1 MRVLVQAAYSMTK
14 DQSSASYQSRAD
26 GEQHEPQ
33 HRVAPRP
40 VDERDHGA
48 GHPGRRP
55 GIAEPQMPDD
65 RRGEGEHAHE
75 SDEPVFVKHLEG
87 FVVGLADRQLPD
99 GSGAPETPRGLE
111 AARPAPE
118 PAVSVAPPAAEQ
130 APHHGDP
137 RPEPVRG
144 VRTTARMPPAV
155 PSAPRSHE
163 SGWTQI
169 KATPSARKAVQEH
182 VR

>member
-1 MRVLVQAAYSMTK
+1 MRVLVQAAYSMTN

-33 HRVAPRP
+33 HRMAPRP

-55 GIAEPQMPDD
+55 WIAELQLPDD
-65 RRGEGEHAHE
+65 RRGEGGDPSEP
-75 SDEPVFVKHLEG
+75 DQPVFVEHLKG

-99 GSGAPETPRGLE
+99 GSGAPETARGLE
-111 AARPAPE
+111 AARPAAE

-130 APHHGDP
+130 AAHHGDP

-144 VRTTARMPPAV
+144 
-155 PSAPRSHE
+155 
-163 SGWTQI
+163 I
-169 KATPSARKAVQEH
+169 ATRRAL
-182 VR
+182 

>member
-33 HRVAPRP
+33 NRVAPRP

-87 FVVGLADRQLPD
+87 FVVGLAARALPD
-99 GSGAPETPRGLE
+99 GSGPPETPRGLE

-137 RPEPVRG
+137 RPGPVRG
-144 VRTTARMPPAV
+144 GARRGAF
-155 PSAPRSHE
+155 
-163 SGWTQI
+163 G
-169 KATPSARKAVQEH
+169 
-182 VR
+182 

>member
-33 HRVAPRP
+33 HRVAPGRVDDQAHGPAPPARP
-40 VDERDHGA
+40 TGT
-48 GHPGRRP
+48 
-55 GIAEPQMPDD
+55 AEPQMPDD

-99 GSGAPETPRGLE
+99 GSG
-111 AARPAPE
+111 
-118 PAVSVAPPAAEQ
+118 
-130 APHHGDP
+130 
-137 RPEPVRG
+137 
-144 VRTTARMPPAV
+144 
-155 PSAPRSHE
+155 
-163 SGWTQI
+163 
-169 KATPSARKAVQEH
+169 
-182 VR
+182 

>member
-26 GEQHEPQ
+26 GEQPGPQ
-33 HRVAPRP
+33 PRGAPRP
-40 VDERDHGA
+40 VDGPDPGA
-48 GHPGRRP
+48 GPPGPRP

-144 VRTTARMPPAV
+144 V
-155 PSAPRSHE
+155 APRRPFEH
-163 SGWTQI
+163 
-169 KATPSARKAVQEH
+169 APARQPCQ
-182 VR
+182 